1 MKTAQLRKKSK
12 SDLKEILQ
20 NSRERLRVLRFDL
33 AEGKVKN
40 IREVRELKRG
50 IARILTLLKQAK

>member
-12 SDLKEILQ
+12 SDLKKILQ
-20 NSRERLRVLRFDL
+20 DSRERLRVLRFDL

-40 IREVRELKRG
+40 IREVRKVKRG
-50 IARILTLLKQAK
+50 IARILTLLKEI